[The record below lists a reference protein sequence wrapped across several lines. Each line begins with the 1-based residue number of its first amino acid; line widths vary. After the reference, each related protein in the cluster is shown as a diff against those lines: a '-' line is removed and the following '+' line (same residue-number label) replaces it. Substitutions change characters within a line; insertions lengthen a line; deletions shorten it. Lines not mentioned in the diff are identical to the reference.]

1 MHIAFLAAA
10 NSIHTIR
17 WIRFFAERGHTITW
31 ISLAPPIPEAKELVE
46 KTSFFEITPSP
57 LADLHGARGMLYLPG
72 AVMKIRKILADKKPD
87 VLHLHSAGTYGLV
100 GALAGFH
107 PSVLTPWGSD
117 ILLTSPL
124 KKPLI
129 RFVVRSADAYTCD
142 GENTLKKL
150 VAFGASEKNIHFI
163 RFGTDTRIFT
173 PNGGIQEKGKTV
185 VVSLRSLEPLYDIET
200 LIRAAAIVSKRNTTV
215 VFRLAGEGSERPRLE
230 ALAQELGLTD
240 SGVVRFIGRV
250 SGDALVN
257 TLRSADIYVSTSLS
271 DSGLA
276 SSTAEAMACALP
288 VVVSDSGDN
297 REWVKENE
305 NGFVVPLRDP
315 QALAEKI
322 TWLAEHAPERKAFG
336 VRNRALIEEK
346 NDYMREMG
354 KVETIYET
362 IAASR

>member
-17 WIRFFAERGHTITW
+17 WIRFFAERGHAITW
-31 ISLAPPIPEAKELVE
+31 ISLAPPIPEAKELIP
-46 KTSFFEITPSP
+46 KTSFFEIAPSP
-57 LADLHGARGMLYLPG
+57 LADLHGARGILYLPG
-72 AVMKIRKILADKKPD
+72 AVMKIRGILADKKPD
-87 VLHLHSAGTYGLV
+87 VLHIHSAGTYGLV

-124 KKPLI
+124 KKPLV

-142 GENTLKKL
+142 GKNTLKKL

-173 PNGGIQEKGKTV
+173 PNAGLREKDRTA
-185 VVSLRSLEPLYDIET
+185 VVSLRSLEPVYDIET
-200 LIRAAAIVSKRNTTV
+200 LIHAASIVSKKKNDI
-215 VFRLAGEGSERPRLE
+215 VFKFAGEGSERPRLE
-230 ALAQELGLTD
+230 ALARELGLLD
-240 SGVVRFIGRV
+240 SGIVRFIGRV
-250 SGDALVN
+250 SGDVLVD
-257 TLRSADIYVSTSLS
+257 TLQNANIYVSTSLS

-297 REWVKENE
+297 KEWVKEGE
-305 NGFVVPLRDP
+305 NGFVIPLRNP
-315 QALAEKI
+315 EALAEKI
-322 TWLAEHAPERKAFG
+322 VWLAEHARERAAFG
-336 VRNRALIEEK
+336 ARNRALIEEK
-346 NDYMREMG
+346 NDYMKEMG
-354 KVETIYET
+354 KVETLYET
-362 IAASR
+362 ITASR

>member
-31 ISLAPPIPEAKELVE
+31 ISLAPPIPEAKELAS

-57 LADLHGARGMLYLPG
+57 LADIHGARGILYLPG
-72 AVMKIRKILADKKPD
+72 TVTKVRGILADRKPD
-87 VLHLHSAGTYGLV
+87 VLHIHSAGTYGLV

-107 PSVLTPWGSD
+107 PSILTPWGSD
-117 ILLTSPL
+117 ILLTSSL
-124 KKPLI
+124 KKPLV

-142 GENTLKKL
+142 GENTFKKL
-150 VAFGASEKNIHFI
+150 ISFGASEKEIRFI

-173 PNGGIQEKGKTV
+173 PNAGMREKDKTA

-200 LIRAAAIVSKRNTTV
+200 LIRAAAIVSKEKGGIR
-215 VFRLAGEGSERPRLE
+215 FILAGEGSEKSRLE
-230 ALAQELGLTD
+230 ALARELGLMD

-257 TLRSADIYVSTSLS
+257 TLRNADIYVSTSLS

-276 SSTAEAMACALP
+276 SSTAEAMACGLP

-297 REWVKENE
+297 KEWVKENE
-305 NGFVVPLRDP
+305 NGFVIPLRDP

-322 TWLAEHAPERKAFG
+322 VWLTEHAPERAAFG
-336 VRNRALIEEK
+336 AHNRALIEEK
-346 NDYMREMG
+346 NDYMKEMG
-354 KVETIYET
+354 KVETLYES